1 MAQDFRDR
9 EDQTLGCKLKNT
21 AAYQHINET
30 AERLRRTKTP

>member
-1 MAQDFRDR
+1 MAQDFRDP

-30 AERLRRTKTP
+30 AERLRRTNTP